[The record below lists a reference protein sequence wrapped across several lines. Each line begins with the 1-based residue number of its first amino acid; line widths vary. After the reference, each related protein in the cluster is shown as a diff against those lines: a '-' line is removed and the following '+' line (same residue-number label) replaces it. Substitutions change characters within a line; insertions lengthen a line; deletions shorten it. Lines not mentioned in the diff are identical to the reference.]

1 MSDRSKKMPAAI
13 ERITVNQATFAGQ
26 EITPTYINF
35 VFGKNGTGKST
46 IAKVLGEGSGV
57 TWQGGTEQA
66 KVPVRVFNRDFI
78 SHNISQL
85 DGLAGVFT
93 MGEQN
98 IEIDRQITKLRD
110 TQRQAEEDAEA
121 CGQEAAR
128 LGQRLAQLRSAF
140 EKQCWSATQ
149 NLRSEMPFA
158 FNGVRGSKQKFADYV
173 LAQTTAVDHDLQAL
187 IAQYRLAHDSSAN
200 QCAPLDDI
208 EVHTPDE
215 SILAEPIV
223 SSVKSEYARFVSKLG
238 AADWVRHGHTHYSQ
252 AAGTTCPFC
261 QQTLPTDFEQT
272 LKACFDSEYDRKV
285 QALETFSRAY
295 KQATALLERMPL
307 SRDLGPMPEQADL
320 STYDALVTALKDRIS
335 SNLNRIDNKLNAP
348 STTVT
353 LQPLG
358 ELADQVR
365 GTVGTI
371 NAAISEHNATVANQQ
386 TRRQECEV
394 KAGQLVAHMLDQQ
407 IRRYNEEKDE
417 LADKQ
422 RHARKL
428 EQDAKTRVSSSLR
441 EIRRLEA
448 TAVNTTAVMNQI
460 NEHLRRSGFQGFHL
474 CAHPSQEGNY
484 QVLRDSGS
492 IAQEL
497 SEGEQNFIAFLYF
510 YFQLQ
515 GRDTPGQDRSRTVV
529 VIDDPVSSMDTD
541 AIHIVASLTRRLI
554 DECAN
559 LPDPQ
564 SSGEKDS
571 YIQQIFILTHNPYFM
586 DAVSRPRLKNYRYV
600 ALFKLTKK
608 DNQSSIEPC
617 ICRSETLATEFE
629 NYSPVMNS
637 YAAMW
642 QEYREVTNPHA
653 LLGVCQRILEHYFLH
668 ITGHSA
674 DSLTERVLTTNR
686 ELFVDRLPGGS
697 VDETA
702 LHHAQALLAQMDTRD
717 NPVMFDD
724 MYASTEINELQC
736 RDAFRTIFE
745 AMGQIQHFEMMT
757 AQGGPT

>member
-1 MSDRSKKMPAAI
+1 
-13 ERITVNQATFAGQ
+13 
-26 EITPTYINF
+26 
-35 VFGKNGTGKST
+35 
-46 IAKVLGEGSGV
+46 
-57 TWQGGTEQA
+57 
-66 KVPVRVFNRDFI
+66 
-78 SHNISQL
+78 
-85 DGLAGVFT
+85 
-93 MGEQN
+93 
-98 IEIDRQITKLRD
+98 
-110 TQRQAEEDAEA
+110 
-121 CGQEAAR
+121 
-128 LGQRLAQLRSAF
+128 
-140 EKQCWSATQ
+140 
-149 NLRSEMPFA
+149 MPFA

-187 IAQYRLAHDSSAN
+187 IAQYRLAHDSSAT

-223 SSVKSEYARFVSKLG
+223 SSVESEYACFVSKLG
-238 AADWVRHGHTHYSQ
+238 AADWVRHGHTYYSQ

-348 STTVT
+348 STTVV

-460 NEHLRRSGFQGFHL
+460 NEHLRRSKDST
-474 CAHPSQEGNY
+474 CARTPVRRVTIKYYVTAAASRRNFPKVSKTSSPSCT
-484 QVLRDSGS
+484 STS
-492 IAQEL
+492 
-497 SEGEQNFIAFLYF
+497 SSKGETLLAK
-510 YFQLQ
+510 
-515 GRDTPGQDRSRTVV
+515 TAHVPWS
-529 VIDDPVSSMDTD
+529 SSMTQCP
-541 AIHIVASLTRRLI
+541 AWTQMPST
-554 DECAN
+554 
-559 LPDPQ
+559 
-564 SSGEKDS
+564 SS
-571 YIQQIFILTHNPYFM
+571 HP
-586 DAVSRPRLKNYRYV
+586 
-600 ALFKLTKK
+600 
-608 DNQSSIEPC
+608 
-617 ICRSETLATEFE
+617 
-629 NYSPVMNS
+629 
-637 YAAMW
+637 
-642 QEYREVTNPHA
+642 
-653 LLGVCQRILEHYFLH
+653 
-668 ITGHSA
+668 
-674 DSLTERVLTTNR
+674 
-686 ELFVDRLPGGS
+686 
-697 VDETA
+697 
-702 LHHAQALLAQMDTRD
+702 
-717 NPVMFDD
+717 
-724 MYASTEINELQC
+724 
-736 RDAFRTIFE
+736 
-745 AMGQIQHFEMMT
+745 
-757 AQGGPT
+757 